1 MAVSNDSY
9 YKPDEAL
16 HELQMQETIMKALVD
31 VQVVLRILV
40 DKEIVTREEV
50 QKYRNEVKVN
60 KTSPFK
66 IESPKY
72 KLVLDD
78 IQRQKRGFQAAKDN
92 PQEYLKA
99 ILNVK
104 INGDIK

>member
-50 QKYRNEVKVN
+50 QKYRNEV
-60 KTSPFK
+60 SD
-66 IESPKY
+66 SPKY
-72 KLVLDD
+72 KPVLDD

-99 ILNVK
+99 ILNAK
-104 INGDIK
+104 MNGDIK